1 MKSWTKAL
9 VALGMIIVMIGGYYG
24 YTISEDKTK
33 EAGSLET
40 TGSAKAVASE
50 TVAEFTW
57 DKETSKYENVG
68 VFIADFHE
76 EYNDTLGWG
85 RVDSVKWDEQ
95 QDIATEIL
103 NIMQNIMT
111 ENQALQKDLDSI
123 SSYAKAVQAGDKEKN
138 NLLKLHR
145 YFHDLDVEF
154 NGYGDTKDYY
164 NITAYKSES

>member
-33 EAGSLET
+33 VAGSLET
-40 TGSAKAVASE
+40 TGSTKAVASE
-50 TVAEFTW
+50 TVAEFTE